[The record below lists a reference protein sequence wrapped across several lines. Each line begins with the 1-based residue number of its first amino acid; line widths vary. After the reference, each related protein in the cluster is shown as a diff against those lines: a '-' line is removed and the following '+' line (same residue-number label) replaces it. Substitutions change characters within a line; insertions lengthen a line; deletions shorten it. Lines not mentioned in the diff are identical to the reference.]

1 MCVDYRSFN
10 AKTVKDRYPLPRV
23 DDYIE
28 RMTGCQYFT
37 TLDLASGYHQIKMA
51 EDSISKTA
59 FTTPDGQYEYL
70 RMPFGLVNAPAV
82 FQRAI
87 NSILGKL
94 RHHTAM
100 AYLDDIL
107 LPSTNFSTGLH
118 TLREVFALFRQ
129 AEMTFRLS
137 KCQF

>member
-1 MCVDYRSFN
+1 MLKLLRID
-10 AKTVKDRYPLPRV
+10 RV

-37 TLDLASGYHQIKMA
+37 TLDLASGYHQINMA
-51 EDSISKTA
+51 KDSIPKTA
-59 FTTPDGQYEYL
+59 FITPDGHYEYF
-70 RMPFGLVNAPAV
+70 RMAFGLVNAPAV

-87 NSILGKL
+87 NSILGKIS
-94 RHHTAM
+94 HHTAM

-129 AEMTFRLS
+129 AGMTF
-137 KCQF
+137 